1 MAEKLTAKESLK
13 KSEEFFC
20 SFKKTWESFASEVP
34 ENFKSVFLGGFKHS
48 ATGNSLSMG
57 FDTDA
62 AMKYIQDV
70 AVKASD
76 KADEINRHIEALDVE
91 WQALYNEGLP
101 SEELSK
107 FVKHLNDMI
116 TYIPELSVNFQAINR
131 QLKFEVPESTLEIQ
145 KKWCRLSGQKTKG
158 LASAQKSNT
167 SKSKTVTSSK
177 AKSFSQKEVSYN
189 MSHLY
194 PLAGIFIPV
203 PDGMRYVAKTPSESI
218 PNGTAFRGGD
228 NRYSFVCY
236 SGKKLNDVSEYKDS
250 RFGVAV
256 NGPLNLKIEVK
267 NGAALDS
274 DFLSQAVKELL
285 ANLAMQTNN
294 VEISDICVDKAE
306 EAFVVAHGTMSRS
319 SDGDDYWEGFLFAVI
334 NATEKMM
341 YQGMIYINAPQNRN
355 LFDTVIHDFLIRIS
369 PLSEKEYQ
377 KNLSLQL
384 GEYAKNGKMDALKAA
399 DLYLKDV
406 FWTPDNVIVSAGK
419 HNKIQRVDGN
429 LREYVKNPIFVENL
443 SVFCAEIQKVIEYAE
458 ENSKLIIEKNKFHK
472 DLLQVS
478 RGGNITGTI
487 CFEFFAWHML
497 ALGPNKDS
505 NQYTVFV
512 DQNLWVGIPDIHGY
526 VTELIKTLRSYN
538 GITDPFDVKLNPT
551 VNLDTPTPL
560 NCKPVPGSEPLEM
573 MEVSWHED
581 GVDIILGGETEAT
594 KNPVELIT
602 MFNNSEEIEVAGTQY
617 EGRSERIENVKVG
630 DRLKLVREPD
640 NEYDKNAIDIRNE
653 IGSLGHIPIEITGDL
668 ASLLDLGIPCA
679 AIVTEVIPR
688 SARGAKA
695 RKAILKVRL
704 ECKNISEVGMTGN
717 AKEKNH
723 KGADGT
729 EGKALKE
736 DKQRKAEEAR
746 KKAAAEKKAEQE
758 AARRQ
763 YEHAHKQ
770 WEKDCEAIMA
780 KRSAYIHTMIA
791 EEKASREAEAKTK
804 RDAAVSKANAEL
816 KEQMDRITTAKSVYS
831 SLGIFKFGEKKTQK
845 AIIEDAERKVE
856 DAKAAIAR
864 AESEYKSSMASI
876 ESEISALR
884 QLSRPSGQGV
894 IAAQM
899 ENEECKKAILD
910 FLYFHSDGVGYGYT
924 TTELIK
930 YVPRLSGFSN
940 QKVSALVRQ
949 LRLSGDVNVEEIKGK
964 AYFSLASAASIV
976 RENDD
981 SIQSIAEKKF
991 PLPDEPE
998 MPAFMRSSQSS
1009 DHKKTATQMKDENYK
1024 NLILEFLSGG
1034 GGYTVTELIKYVP
1047 ALSNF
1052 SNPKVAALVGQLR
1065 LSGRVNVEEVNG
1077 KSYISLA

>member
-1 MAEKLTAKESLK
+1 MTEKLTAKESLK
-13 KSEEFFC
+13 KSETFFR
-20 SFKKTWESFASEVP
+20 SFKKAWESFASEVP
-34 ENFKSVFLGGFKHS
+34 ENFKSAFLSGFKHS
-48 ATGNSLSMG
+48 TAGNSLSMG

-62 AMKYIQDV
+62 AMEYIQSV
-70 AVKASD
+70 AAKASD

-91 WQALYNEGLP
+91 WQALYNEGLS
-101 SEELSK
+101 SEELGK
-107 FVKHLNDMI
+107 LVKHLNDMI
-116 TYIPELSVNFQAINR
+116 TYIPEMSVNFQAINR
-131 QLKFEVPESTLEIQ
+131 RLKFEVPERTLEIQ
-145 KKWCRLSGQKTKG
+145 KKWDRLSGKKTRSLASSQKSTTNKTK
-158 LASAQKSNT
+158 T
-167 SKSKTVTSSK
+167 DTSSK

-189 MSHLY
+189 ESHLY
-194 PLAGIFIPV
+194 PLAGIYIPV

-218 PNGTAFRGGD
+218 PNGTAFRDGD
-228 NRYSFVCY
+228 NRYGFICY
-236 SGKKLNDVSEYKDS
+236 SGKKLSDASDYKNS
-250 RFGVAV
+250 RFGVSV
-256 NGPLNLKIEVK
+256 NGPFNLKIEVK
-267 NGAALDS
+267 SETGLDS
-274 DFLSQAVKELL
+274 DLLSQAVKEVL
-285 ANLAMQTNN
+285 ANLAKQTNN
-294 VEISDICVDKAE
+294 VEISDICIDKAE
-306 EAFVVAHGTMSRS
+306 DAFVVAHGTISRS
-319 SDGDDYWEGFLFAVI
+319 SDNDEYWEGFLFAVI
-334 NATEKMM
+334 DGKEKMM
-341 YQGMIYINAPQNRN
+341 YQGIIYINAPQNRN
-355 LFDTVIHDFLIRIS
+355 LFDSVIHNFLIRIS
-369 PLSEKEYQ
+369 PLSEKEHQ
-377 KNLSLQL
+377 KNLSWQL

-399 DLYLKDV
+399 ELYFKDV

-429 LREYVKNPIFVENL
+429 LREYVKYPIFVENL
-443 SVFCAEIQKVIEYAE
+443 SVFCAEIRKVIEYAE

-497 ALGPNKDS
+497 ALYPSKDS

-560 NCKPVPGSEPLEM
+560 NCKSVPGSEPLEM
-573 MEVSWHED
+573 IEVSWHED
-581 GVDIILGGETEAT
+581 SVDVILDGEAEAT
-594 KNPVELIT
+594 KNPAELIT
-602 MFNNSEEIEVAGTQY
+602 MFNNSEEIEVVGTQY
-617 EGRSERIENVKVG
+617 EGRSGRIENVKVG
-630 DRLKLVREPD
+630 DRLKLVREPG
-640 NEYDKNAIDIRNE
+640 NEYDENAIDIRNE
-653 IGSLGHIPIEITGDL
+653 IGSLGHVPIEITRDL

-704 ECKNISEVGMTGN
+704 ECKNISEVSMTAN
-717 AKEKNH
+717 AKEKKH
-723 KGADGT
+723 KGANGS

-736 DKQRKAEEAR
+736 EKQRKAEETR
-746 KKAAAEKKAEQE
+746 KKTDAEKKAEQE

-763 YEHAHKQ
+763 YEYAHKQ
-770 WEKDCEAIMA
+770 WEKDCEAIEA
-780 KRSAYIHTMIA
+780 KRSAYINTMIA

-804 RDAAVSKANAEL
+804 RDAALSKANAEL

-845 AIIEDAERKVE
+845 AIIEDAERKVA
-856 DAKAAIAR
+856 DAKAAIER

-876 ESEISALR
+876 ESEIPALR

-899 ENEECKKAILD
+899 ENEEYKKAILN
-910 FLYFHSDGVGYGYT
+910 FLSDGNRYT

-930 YVPRLSGFSN
+930 CVPALSDFNN

-949 LRLSGDVNVEEIKGK
+949 LRLSGDVKVEEIKGK

-976 RENDD
+976 RKNEN
-981 SIQSIAEKKF
+981 SIQDIAEKKF
-991 PLPDEPE
+991 PFPSEPE
-998 MPAFMRSSQSS
+998 MPVFMRPSQPS
-1009 DHKKTATQMKDENYK
+1009 DHKKTAAHMKDENYK
-1024 NLILEFLSGG
+1024 ELILEFLCGG
-1034 GGYTVTELIKYVP
+1034 GEYTVTELIKYVP
-1047 ALSNF
+1047 ALSDF
-1052 SNPKVAALVGQLR
+1052 SNQKVAALVRQLR